1 MTTPPK
7 FPRVAHLARGAGV
20 DRGDLVLDDED
31 RERLLGVPV
40 VVEEKLDGA
49 NVVVWIDDGVPR
61 VATRGGADAIDR
73 GGQRGRLRSW
83 ATSRGDELRAAL
95 GERYALYG
103 EWLLRRH
110 TVRYD
115 RLPGPF
121 VGLDVLDRWFGRFLR
136 LHERDAVLAVADVPA
151 PPRRFEG
158 TLGSLAAAERLLG
171 SSGFGSTSAEGVIIR
186 SARPGNGPR
195 VAKLVDP
202 VWTQR
207 ADVEWSTSQEENIIV
222 SVC

>member
-7 FPRVAHLARGAGV
+7 FPRVAHLAPGAGV
-20 DRGDLVLDDED
+20 DRGDLVLDHDG

-49 NVVVWIDDGVPR
+49 NVVVWIDEGVPR
-61 VATRGGADAIDR
+61 VATRGGVDAIDR

-95 GERYALYG
+95 GDRYALYG

-110 TVRYD
+110 TIRYD

-121 VGLDVLDRWFGRFLR
+121 VGLDVLDRWFGWFLQ
-136 LHERDAVLAVADVPA
+136 LHERDAVLAAVDVPS

-158 TLGSLAAAERLLG
+158 TLGSQVAAEKLLG
-171 SSGFGSTSAEGVIIR
+171 PSAFGSSSAEGVIIR
-186 SARPGNGPR
+186 SIRPGDGPR
-195 VAKLVDP
+195 LAKLVDP
-202 VWTQR
+202 AWTQR
-207 ADVEWSTSQEENIIV
+207 ADDAWPMSREENIVV
-222 SVC
+222 SVR